1 MKSLADDLSADL
13 HATSNPRH
21 RQTRSLHQATNRKTL
36 LRYEEN
42 PLAHAESLRD
52 SDLAPT
58 GSVSVIIG
66 SSLISK
72 RRKSSSCGSAI
83 EERSTRGNATAP
95 RINT

>member
-42 PLAHAESLRD
+42 PLAHAESLKD
-52 SDLAPT
+52 SDL
-58 GSVSVIIG
+58 GSYRFRIGDYRIIFDLQG
-66 SSLISK
+66 KKIVVLRVGHRGEIYK
-72 RRKSSSCGSAI
+72 R
-83 EERSTRGNATAP
+83 
-95 RINT
+95 